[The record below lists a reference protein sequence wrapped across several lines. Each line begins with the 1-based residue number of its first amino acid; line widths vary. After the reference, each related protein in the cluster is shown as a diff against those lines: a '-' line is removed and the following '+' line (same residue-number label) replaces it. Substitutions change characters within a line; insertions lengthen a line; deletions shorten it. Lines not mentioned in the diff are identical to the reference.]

1 MEKAVTEH
9 MSQALKYC
17 DTETVSARQLVY
29 QSRAVMIHHRLASQ
43 FLRTVLERAGL
54 VEAHL
59 PAVKKG
65 DGARYKLLLQVLD
78 IVLETGVVESKLVE
92 KENEDV
98 EEMHGFQLEL
108 HRLNTGRQVRE
119 EEGKK
124 MVRDAIRCQ

>member
-78 IVLETGVVESKLVE
+78 IVLETGVVVSKLVE
-92 KENEDV
+92 KENEEVVDQDETEV
-98 EEMHGFQLEL
+98 ETKKLETVVQRIQFIPILTQLTE
-108 HRLNTGRQVRE
+108 
-119 EEGKK
+119 
-124 MVRDAIRCQ
+124 

>member
-78 IVLETGVVESKLVE
+78 IVLECWSGCV
-92 KENEDV
+92 
-98 EEMHGFQLEL
+98 Q
-108 HRLNTGRQVRE
+108 
-119 EEGKK
+119 
-124 MVRDAIRCQ
+124 AC